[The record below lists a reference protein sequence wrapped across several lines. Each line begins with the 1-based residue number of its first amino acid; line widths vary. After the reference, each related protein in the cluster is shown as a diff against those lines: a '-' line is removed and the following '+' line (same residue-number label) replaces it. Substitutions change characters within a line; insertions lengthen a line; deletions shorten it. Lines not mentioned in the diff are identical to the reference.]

1 MTDKKTLNIT
11 VRLPLEKRI
20 QQAAREA
27 GETPEDFIIGA
38 LLRATKHTELSS
50 ADFMQIAKA
59 VA

>member
-20 QQAAREA
+20 QKAAKAA
-27 GETPEDFIIGA
+27 GETPADYIIGA
-38 LLRATKHTELSS
+38 IQRATKHTELSS
-50 ADFMQIAKA
+50 RDFMQIAKA